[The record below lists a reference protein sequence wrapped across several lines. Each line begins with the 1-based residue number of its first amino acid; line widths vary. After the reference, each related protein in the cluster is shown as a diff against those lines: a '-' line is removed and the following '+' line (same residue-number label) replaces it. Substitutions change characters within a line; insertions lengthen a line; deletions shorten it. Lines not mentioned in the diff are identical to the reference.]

1 MTDTAL
7 IDGLLPVNMQSPD
20 AALELDEELEL
31 LDEVLLLELDE
42 PPVKVMLVM
51 V

>member
-31 LDEVLLLELDE
+31 PDEVLLLDELA
-42 PPVKVMLVM
+42 VKVMLVM

>member
-7 IDGLLPVNMQSPD
+7 IDGLLPVKMQIPE
-20 AALELDEELEL
+20 AAVLDEELEL

>member
-1 MTDTAL
+1 
-7 IDGLLPVNMQSPD
+7 V
-20 AALELDEELEL
+20 LDEELEEL
-31 LDEVLLLELDE
+31 PDEVLLLELDE